1 MSDPP
6 LHIHYPGVPGPIVS
20 SARQPSYARMN
31 VNTYYYVAGPVFRWD
46 MPEIERIRLAY
57 HQNSMSDPFNRPI
70 FLQFLRS
77 LRIDSTMRGVRNLIS
92 LTYAQKLSLVAAIP
106 LIAAVAAIA
115 LVVAYESRATAESEI
130 QALERRLIEA
140 KKDELRNYV
149 TQARNGFAYIYGR
162 ASPDDEIAKNLVAQ
176 ILSAMIYGKDGFFFV
191 YDYDGNNLVSPRQT
205 EFINRNWVG
214 LTDSDGTPIVDEF
227 ISLARQG
234 AGWHSFM
241 WQKPSTGEEAQMI
254 AYVVGLQDWRWVVG
268 TGVFIDDIVAT
279 VANARAEVEARV
291 QRTFMYIGGIVL
303 AAVLIV
309 FASGMLLNFR
319 ERRLA
324 DAKLKELTQRV
335 LDAQEEERGRV
346 ARELHDGISQILVGV
361 RYALDNARR
370 RLIRGD
376 DTAAQEPLQT
386 GIDNLATAITE
397 VRRISRDLRPGV
409 LDDLGLGPALKALTN
424 DFSERTG
431 IETEFSTVV
440 FRNRLDQDSKIALYR
455 IAQEALTNIERHAGA
470 TRVTIDLRGHKKGAT
485 MRITDNGRGLR
496 SEPGHVSTGIGL
508 RNMQERIEQLDGT
521 LRILSSRGG
530 TAIEVSLP
538 LSHMLPPQEDPTP
551 KRKAGY

>member
-1 MSDPP
+1 
-6 LHIHYPGVPGPIVS
+6 
-20 SARQPSYARMN
+20 MN
-31 VNTYYYVAGPVFRWD
+31 VNTYYYVASRVF
-46 MPEIERIRLAY
+46 PHSKAQIRLILPA
-57 HQNSMSDPFNRPI
+57 HAQITVAEHCVLPN
-70 FLQFLRS
+70 FLQFPGS
-77 LRIDSTMRGVRNLIS
+77 LRIDSNMGGIRNLIS

-115 LVVAYESRATAESEI
+115 MVVAYESRATAESEI

-140 KKDELRNYV
+140 KKEELRNYV

-162 ASPDDEIAKNLVAQ
+162 ASPDDEIAKNLVTQ

-205 EFINRNWVG
+205 EFINRNWAD

-227 ISLARQG
+227 ITLARQG

-291 QRTFMYIGGIVL
+291 QRTFLYIGGIVL

-376 DTAAQEPLQT
+376 DVSAQEPLQT

-409 LDDLGLGPALKALTN
+409 LDDLGLGPALKALTD

-431 IETEFSTVV
+431 IETDFSTVV

-455 IAQEALTNIERHAGA
+455 IAQEALTNIERHSGA

-496 SEPGHVSTGIGL
+496 NEPGHVSTGIGL

-530 TAIEVSLP
+530 RSGTVIEVSLP

-551 KRKAGY
+551 KRKAGI

>member
-1 MSDPP
+1 M
-6 LHIHYPGVPGPIVS
+6 
-20 SARQPSYARMN
+20 Q
-31 VNTYYYVAGPVFRWD
+31 
-46 MPEIERIRLAY
+46 RL
-57 HQNSMSDPFNRPI
+57 
-70 FLQFLRS
+70 
-77 LRIDSTMRGVRNLIS
+77 RNLVS

-106 LIAAVAAIA
+106 LVVAVAAIA
-115 LVVAYESRATAESEI
+115 VLVAYEARATAEREI
-130 QALERRLIEA
+130 EALERSLIEA
-140 KKDELRNYV
+140 KKEELRNYV

-162 ASPDDEIAKNLVAQ
+162 ATPDDEVAKNLVSQ
-176 ILSAMIYGKDGFFFV
+176 ILSAMIYGQDGFFFV

-205 EFINRNWVG
+205 EFINRNWEG
-214 LTDSDGTPIVDEF
+214 LTDSDGTPVVDEF

-268 TGVFIDDIVAT
+268 TGVFIDDIVAA

-291 QRTFMYIGGIVL
+291 QRTFMYIGAIVV

-309 FASGMLLNFR
+309 FASGMLLNIR

-335 LDAQEEERGRV
+335 FDAQEEERGRV

-361 RYALDNARR
+361 RYALDTARR
-370 RLIRGD
+370 RVSRGD
-376 DTAAQEPLQT
+376 FSNAEDPLDK
-386 GIDNLATAITE
+386 GIEHLGTAITE

-409 LDDLGLGPALKALTN
+409 LDDLGLGPALKSLTD
-424 DFSERTG
+424 DFRDRTG

-455 IAQEALTNIERHAGA
+455 IAQEALTNIERHADA
-470 TRVTIDLRGHKKGAT
+470 SHVTIDLRGHKKGAT

-496 SEPGHVSTGIGL
+496 NEPGRVATGIGL
-508 RNMQERIEQLDGT
+508 RNMQERIEQLDGA
-521 LRILSSRGG
+521 LRILSSRGPHGG
-530 TAIEVSLP
+530 TVIEASLP
-538 LSHMLPPQEDPTP
+538 LSHLLPPQEDATP
-551 KRKAGY
+551 KRKAGT